1 MKQLID
7 DLNCSMFMVINP
19 DTKKPEIIIRFNNFE
34 SEQEAIDFAE
44 AFKKGNEKDP
54 FELTNDTTVTIH

>member
-1 MKQLID
+1 MKKHNYAKI
-7 DLNCSMFMVINP
+7 FP
-19 DTKKPEIIIRFNNFE
+19 YKEIRDQQ
-34 SEQEAIDFAE
+34 QEAIDFAE

>member
-1 MKQLID
+1 
-7 DLNCSMFMVINP
+7 MVINP

-44 AFKKGNEKDP
+44 AFKKGNKVDP